1 MERILLVLA
10 IVAIIAFGLLAGVAG
25 LFVGNGAGSDNWSPR
40 EYVVARPGDCFVP
53 PQGDP
58 LYDEHYAKNV
68 NTYNCKALIDQSK
81 SKNIDADTGATN
93 WQTNQSRLSTAAL
106 IALGLAI
113 VGFFVYVAT
122 R

>member
-1 MERILLVLA
+1 MERLILGLFVVGI
-10 IVAIIAFGLLAGVAG
+10 IVTGLIAGGAVLAGVG
-25 LFVGNGAGSDNWSPR
+25 QGDSWSPR
-40 EYVVARPGDCFVP
+40 EYVARPGDCFVP

-68 NTYNCKALIDQSK
+68 NTYNCKALIDQSE
-81 SKNIDADTGATN
+81 SKNIDADTRAEN
-93 WQTNQSRLSTAAL
+93 WQTQQSRLSTAAL